1 MEDDKVVPNNTPFP
15 YTYQFSKMIP
25 ETKQAGTIKIVDSQT
40 FEASQK
46 IAAAEVRLEV
56 GGLRYVWFSFG
67 YIHNFL
73 TNF

>member
-25 ETKQAGTIKIVDSQT
+25 EGKHAGTVKVVDSRT
-40 FEASQK
+40 FQAAQK

-56 GGLRYVWFSFG
+56 GGLRCVRFRFG
-67 YIHNFL
+67 CIHDSL
-73 TNF
+73 TKF